1 MAALMVLVLVPV
13 VFTALCMVTQLG
25 TSNLQMCS
33 LLIRTRAR
41 HGCLSR
47 ARHGCLSPAA
57 IAPGVA
63 SSTVS
68 GVLSISEFSAAL
80 DSVVVSLPRF
90 GLKAAV
96 STQFLH

>member
-1 MAALMVLVLVPV
+1 MVLVLVLV
-13 VFTALCMVTQLG
+13 LFTALCMVTQLG

-33 LLIRTRAR
+33 LLIRT
-41 HGCLSR
+41 R